1 MCFLF
6 YRGSDTKQTSSVKIS
21 ASNAQSAISYCNVN
35 LHTTNI
41 LTTGR
46 FLKLV

>member
-1 MCFLF
+1 MKNKH
-6 YRGSDTKQTSSVKIS
+6 RGSDKKQTSSVKIS
-21 ASNAQSAISYCNVN
+21 ASNAQSLLRNIN

-41 LTTGR
+41 FTSVR